1 MGARGWVVTCDP
13 GVDDAVALAVLAAAG
28 AVRGIV
34 AGAGNVPAPVAHRNA
49 AGIAR
54 LLGLDVP
61 VGLGPSVAL
70 DGRPVRRH
78 RHAHGADGLA
88 GLAAR
93 LPLGAPGPEAT
104 PPAGDVPIEGAVLG
118 LGPLTAVALALRRG
132 ARVDRV
138 VWMGG
143 ALAPRPTVDPAIAEF
158 NAAADPAAV
167 DAVLAGVPEVA
178 VVPVDVTSRVA
189 LREDDLRRWAAGGPV
204 AAFCAELAARRR
216 ADGGGAALHDPVA
229 AVAAL
234 EPDLL
239 TWEERSVA
247 CPAGGAPA
255 GVLVASPGRPP
266 ARLAVDVDADA
277 VRDRIVEAVT
287 AAGSRP

>member
-1 MGARGWVVTCDP
+1 MTCDP

-61 VGLGPSVAL
+61 VALGPSVAL
-70 DGRPVRRH
+70 DGRPIHRH
-78 RHAHGADGLA
+78 RHAHGTDGLG

-93 LPLGAPGPEAT
+93 LPLGAPGPEAA
-104 PPAGDVPIEGAVLG
+104 PAPDDEPVGGAVLG
-118 LGPLTAVALALRRG
+118 LGPLTAVAAALRRG
-132 ARVDRV
+132 ARVERV

-143 ALAPRPTVDPAIAEF
+143 ALAPRSSGDTAVAEF

-167 DAVLAGVPEVA
+167 EEVVAGVPAVA
-178 VVPVDVTSRVA
+178 VVPVDVTGRVA
-189 LREDDLRRWAAGGPV
+189 LRAVDLRRWAAGGPV
-204 AAFCAELAARRR
+204 AAFCAELAARRPT
-216 ADGGGAALHDPVA
+216 ADGGAVLHDAVA

-234 EPDLL
+234 EPGLL
-239 TWEERSVA
+239 AWEERFVGRPTGRD
-247 CPAGGAPA
+247 PAGLLTAGLLTAGPGA
-255 GVLVASPGRPP
+255 ST
-266 ARLAVDVDADA
+266 ARVAVDVDAVA
-277 VRDRIVEAVT
+277 VRDRIVEAV
-287 AAGSRP
+287 AVAGSRT